1 MKKLAIAALLLIVAC
16 KSQKPLTETVT
27 TETLPE
33 VIVEAP
39 SINDYRASVTKSF
52 DLIHT
57 KLDVS
62 FDWEK
67 HYLLGEATITMKPHF
82 YPSATIYLDA
92 RGMEIKRVAT
102 INNKDTL
109 NLNYS
114 YSNDTITIKL
124 SKSLTRDEK
133 ITVYVNYI
141 SKPDELS
148 KVGGSDAISSDKG
161 LYFINADGKDK
172 DKPRQIWTQGETQ
185 SNSVWFPTIDV
196 PNQKTTQELN
206 ITVANNF
213 KTLSNGLLVKSISN
227 ANNTRTDCWKMDL
240 PHAPYLFMMA
250 IGEFAIVKDKW
261 RDREVSYYVEPK
273 YEVDAR
279 AIFGNTPEMLEF
291 FSKSMGVDYAWPKY
305 SQVVV
310 RDYVSGAMENTSA
323 TIHGEFV
330 QQTKREMI
338 DRNNEDIVSHEL
350 FHHWFGDLATCESW
364 SNLPLNESFA
374 TYGEY
379 LWNEYKYGRD
389 IADIGLESDLKSY
402 LDESKMK
409 QEHLIRF
416 YYENREDMF
425 DRHSYAKGGT
435 ILHMLRK
442 YMGDDAFFAGLK
454 LYLKNNSFKSAEVHD
469 LRLAFEEVTGE
480 DLNWFF
486 NQWFLN
492 QGHPTLSI
500 NYNWDAATMTQQI
513 TVEQLQDLTTTPL
526 YKLPVDVDFYFAGA
540 KNSER
545 IIITDKKQTFSFR
558 FPSKPLVVN
567 FDAEKMLTCSKTDE
581 HSEEEWITL
590 YNNSTRYLD
599 KKEALDHLNK
609 LTWNNNIATVFRKA
623 INDNNR
629 KIQLFAITNIDSLLI
644 SSDSSN
650 VGEELLNIAYDT
662 KVNSAVRVKAI
673 SKISV
678 LSLKGKVS
686 TLLNTLCNDSSYNVI
701 AACIEGI
708 AVNDL
713 KEALKKVKPF
723 ENSTDDNL
731 IDIAAE
737 FYAKYGDASAA
748 EFMLNSIS
756 KNVDYGTLNTVN
768 TYLKN
773 QEDFS
778 TVKLFTKRFAEI
790 GNETSDKYIRMF
802 CIQGL
807 FAAKNKLDA
816 LIDNSSITI
825 EKERY
830 TREVEFVNQ
839 SGNQL
844 IEKETNDDL
853 KFYYKTYFKF
863 SK

>member
-1 MKKLAIAALLLIVAC
+1 MKKLAIISLLFIIAC
-16 KSQKPLTETVT
+16 KSQKQAAETIITNELDEVTVT
-27 TETLPE
+27 VP
-33 VIVEAP
+33 A
-39 SINDYRASVTKSF
+39 SDYRASVTKSF

-57 KLDVS
+57 KLDIS
-62 FDWEK
+62 FDWDK
-67 HYLLGEATITMKPHF
+67 HYLMGEATITMKPHF
-82 YPSATIYLDA
+82 YPATTIYLDA
-92 RGMEIKRVAT
+92 RGMEIKRVAS

-114 YSNDTITIKL
+114 YGNDTITINLGKE
-124 SKSLTRDEK
+124 LTREEK
-133 ITVYVNYI
+133 ITVYINYI
-141 SKPDELS
+141 AKPDELS

-161 LYFINADGKDK
+161 LYFINADGKEK
-172 DKPRQIWTQGETQ
+172 DKPKQIWTQGETQ

-213 KTLSNGLLVKSISN
+213 KTLSNGLLVKSIPL
-227 ANNTRTDCWKMDL
+227 ANNMRTDCWKMDL

-261 RDREVSYYVEPK
+261 RDREVNYYVEPK
-273 YEVDAR
+273 YEIDAR
-279 AIFGNTPEMLEF
+279 AIFGNTPEMMEF
-291 FSKSMGVDYAWPKY
+291 FSKKMGVDYAWPKY

-330 QQTKREMI
+330 QQTAREMI

-442 YMGDDAFFAGLK
+442 HLGDDAFFAGLQ

-500 NYNWDAATMTQQI
+500 KYNWDAATMTQQI
-513 TVEQLQDLTTTPL
+513 TVEQLQDLNTTPL
-526 YKLPVDVDFYFAGA
+526 YKLPVNVDFYFAGT
-540 KNSER
+540 KNTER
-545 IIITDKKQTFSFR
+545 IVITEKTQTFSFR

-567 FDAEKMLTCSKTDE
+567 FDSEKMLTCSKTDE
-581 HSEEEWITL
+581 HSEEEWIAL
-590 YNNSTRYLD
+590 FNNAPLYLD
-599 KKEALDHLNK
+599 KKEALEHLNT
-609 LTWNNNIATVFRKA
+609 LTWNENIATVFTKA
-623 INDNNR
+623 INDKNK
-629 KIQLFAITNIDSLLI
+629 KIRSFALSNIDPLLATA
-644 SSDSSN
+644 DSSSI
-650 VGEELLNIAYDT
+650 GEELIKIANDT
-662 KVNSAVRVKAI
+662 KINSAVRVNAI
-673 SKISV
+673 SKLSA
-678 LSLKGKVS
+678 LSLNGKVYA
-686 TLLNTLCNDSSYNVI
+686 TLNALCNDSSYNVI
-701 AACIEGI
+701 AASIEGI
-708 AVNDL
+708 SSNDM

-723 ENSTDDNL
+723 ENSTDEN
-731 IDIAAE
+731 IVKIAAN
-737 FYAKYGDASAA
+737 FYSKHGDARAA
-748 EFMLNSIS
+748 EFMLKSIS
-756 KNVDYGTLNTVN
+756 GDVSYGSLNTVN

-778 TVKLFTKRFAEI
+778 TIKLFTKRFIEI
-790 GNETSDKYIRMF
+790 GNGTKDKYIRMF

-807 FAAKNKLDA
+807 YSAKSKLDG
-816 LIDNSSITI
+816 LFDNSTV
-825 EKERY
+825 EKERIS
-830 TREVEFVNQ
+830 RELESINQ
-839 SGNQL
+839 AGNQL
-844 IEKETNDDL
+844 IENETNEDL

>member
-1 MKKLAIAALLLIVAC
+1 MKKLAIASILFLFAC
-16 KSQKPLTETVT
+16 KSQKPVTETVLS
-27 TETLPE
+27 EQLPE
-33 VIVEAP
+33 ITVEAP
-39 SINDYRASVTKSF
+39 TLNDYRATVTKTF

-62 FDWEK
+62 FDWDK
-67 HYLLGEATITMKPHF
+67 RYLMGEATISMKPHF
-82 YPSATIYLDA
+82 YPAATIYLDA
-92 RGMEIKRVAT
+92 RGMEIKRVAS

-114 YSNDTITIKL
+114 YGNDTITIKL
-124 SKSLTRDEK
+124 GKELTRDEK

-141 SKPDELS
+141 AKPDELS

-161 LYFINADGKDK
+161 LYFINADGKEK
-172 DKPRQIWTQGETQ
+172 DKPKQIWTQGETQ

-213 KTLSNGLLVKSISN
+213 KTLSNGLLVKSITN

-250 IGEFAIVKDKW
+250 IGEFAVVKDKW
-261 RDREVSYYVEPK
+261 RDREVNYYVEPK
-273 YEVDAR
+273 YEVDAK
-279 AIFGNTPEMLEF
+279 AIFGNTPEMMEF
-291 FSKSMGVDYAWPKY
+291 FSKKMGVDYAWPKY

-442 YMGDDAFFAGLK
+442 YLGDDAFFAGLK

-492 QGHPTLSI
+492 QGHPKLAI
-500 NYNWDAATMTQQI
+500 NYNWNAATMTQQI

-526 YKLPVDVDFYFAGA
+526 YKLPVNVMQ
-540 KNSER
+540 
-545 IIITDKKQTFSFR
+545 KK
-558 FPSKPLVVN
+558 
-567 FDAEKMLTCSKTDE
+567 C
-581 HSEEEWITL
+581 
-590 YNNSTRYLD
+590 
-599 KKEALDHLNK
+599 
-609 LTWNNNIATVFRKA
+609 
-623 INDNNR
+623 
-629 KIQLFAITNIDSLLI
+629 
-644 SSDSSN
+644 
-650 VGEELLNIAYDT
+650 
-662 KVNSAVRVKAI
+662 
-673 SKISV
+673 
-678 LSLKGKVS
+678 
-686 TLLNTLCNDSSYNVI
+686 
-701 AACIEGI
+701 
-708 AVNDL
+708 
-713 KEALKKVKPF
+713 
-723 ENSTDDNL
+723 
-731 IDIAAE
+731 
-737 FYAKYGDASAA
+737 
-748 EFMLNSIS
+748 
-756 KNVDYGTLNTVN
+756 
-768 TYLKN
+768 
-773 QEDFS
+773 
-778 TVKLFTKRFAEI
+778 
-790 GNETSDKYIRMF
+790 
-802 CIQGL
+802 
-807 FAAKNKLDA
+807 
-816 LIDNSSITI
+816 
-825 EKERY
+825 
-830 TREVEFVNQ
+830 
-839 SGNQL
+839 
-844 IEKETNDDL
+844 
-853 KFYYKTYFKF
+853 
-863 SK
+863 

>member
-1 MKKLAIAALLLIVAC
+1 MKKLAIISLLFIIAC
-16 KSQKPLTETVT
+16 KSQKQAAETIITNELDEVTVT
-27 TETLPE
+27 VP
-33 VIVEAP
+33 A
-39 SINDYRASVTKSF
+39 SDYRASVTKSF

-62 FDWEK
+62 FDWDK
-67 HYLLGEATITMKPHF
+67 HYLMGEATITMKPHF
-82 YPSATIYLDA
+82 YPAAKIYLDA
-92 RGMEIKRVAT
+92 RGMEIKRVAS

-114 YSNDTITIKL
+114 YGNDTITINLGKE
-124 SKSLTRDEK
+124 LTREEK
-133 ITVYVNYI
+133 ITVYINYI
-141 SKPDELS
+141 AKPDELS

-161 LYFINADGKDK
+161 LYFINADGKEK
-172 DKPRQIWTQGETQ
+172 DKPKQIWTQGETQ
-185 SNSVWFPTIDV
+185 SNSVWFPTFDV

-213 KTLSNGLLVKSISN
+213 KTLSNGLLVKSIPL
-227 ANNTRTDCWKMDL
+227 ANNMRTDCWKMDL

-261 RDREVSYYVEPK
+261 RDREVNYYVEPK
-273 YEVDAR
+273 YEIDAR
-279 AIFGNTPEMLEF
+279 AIFGNTPEMMEF
-291 FSKSMGVDYAWPKY
+291 FSKKMGVDYAWPKY

-330 QQTKREMI
+330 QQTAREMI

-442 YMGDDAFFAGLK
+442 YLGDDAFFAGLK

-500 NYNWDAATMTQQI
+500 KYNWDAATMTQQI
-513 TVEQLQDLTTTPL
+513 TVEQLQDLNTTPL
-526 YKLPVDVDFYFAGA
+526 YKLPVNVDFYFAGT
-540 KNSER
+540 KNTER
-545 IIITDKKQTFSFR
+545 IVITEKTQTFSFR

-567 FDAEKMLTCSKTDE
+567 FDSEKMLTCSKTDE
-581 HSEEEWITL
+581 HSEEEWIAL
-590 YNNSTRYLD
+590 FNNAPLYLD
-599 KKEALDHLNK
+599 KKEALEHLNT
-609 LTWNNNIATVFRKA
+609 LTWNENIATVFTKA
-623 INDNNR
+623 INDKNK
-629 KIQLFAITNIDSLLI
+629 KIRSFALSNIDPLLATA
-644 SSDSSN
+644 DSSSI
-650 VGEELLNIAYDT
+650 GEELIKIANDT
-662 KVNSAVRVKAI
+662 KINSAVRVNAI
-673 SKISV
+673 SKLSA
-678 LSLKGKVS
+678 LSLNGKVYA
-686 TLLNTLCNDSSYNVI
+686 TLNALCNDSSYNVI
-701 AACIEGI
+701 AASIEGI
-708 AVNDL
+708 SSNDM

-723 ENSTDDNL
+723 ENSTDEN
-731 IDIAAE
+731 IVKIAAN
-737 FYAKYGDASAA
+737 FYSKHGDASAA
-748 EFMLNSIS
+748 EFMLKSIS
-756 KNVDYGTLNTVN
+756 GDVNYGSLNIVN

-778 TVKLFTKRFAEI
+778 TIKLFTKRFIEI
-790 GNETSDKYIRMF
+790 GNETNDKYIRMF

-807 FAAKNKLDA
+807 YLAKSKLDG
-816 LIDNSSITI
+816 LFDNSTV
-825 EKERY
+825 EKERIS
-830 TREVEFVNQ
+830 RELESINQ
-839 SGNQL
+839 AGTQL
-844 IEKETNDDL
+844 IENETNEDL

>member
-1 MKKLAIAALLLIVAC
+1 MKKLAIISLLFIIAC
-16 KSQKPLTETVT
+16 KSQKQAAETIITNELDEVTVT
-27 TETLPE
+27 VP
-33 VIVEAP
+33 A
-39 SINDYRASVTKSF
+39 SDYRASVTKSF

-62 FDWEK
+62 FDWDK
-67 HYLLGEATITMKPHF
+67 HYLMGEATITMKPHF
-82 YPSATIYLDA
+82 YPAAKIYLDA
-92 RGMEIKRVAT
+92 RGMEIKRVAS

-114 YSNDTITIKL
+114 YGNDTITINLGKE
-124 SKSLTRDEK
+124 LTREEK
-133 ITVYVNYI
+133 ITVYINYI
-141 SKPDELS
+141 AKPDELS

-161 LYFINADGKDK
+161 LYFINADGKEK
-172 DKPRQIWTQGETQ
+172 DKPKQIWTQGETQ
-185 SNSVWFPTIDV
+185 SNSVWFPTFDV

-213 KTLSNGLLVKSISN
+213 KTLSNGLLVKSIPL
-227 ANNTRTDCWKMDL
+227 ANNMRTDCWKMDL

-261 RDREVSYYVEPK
+261 RDREVNYYVEPK
-273 YEVDAR
+273 YEIDAR
-279 AIFGNTPEMLEF
+279 AIFGNTPEMMEF
-291 FSKSMGVDYAWPKY
+291 FSKKMGVDYAWPKY

-330 QQTKREMI
+330 QQTAREMI

-442 YMGDDAFFAGLK
+442 YLGDDAFFAGLK

-500 NYNWDAATMTQQI
+500 KYNWDAATMTQQI
-513 TVEQLQDLTTTPL
+513 TVEQLQDLNTTPL
-526 YKLPVDVDFYFAGA
+526 YKLPMNVDFYFAGT
-540 KNSER
+540 KNTER
-545 IIITDKKQTFSFR
+545 IVITEKTQTFSFR

-567 FDAEKMLTCSKTDE
+567 FDSEKMLTCSKTDE

-590 YNNSTRYLD
+590 FDNAPLYLD
-599 KKEALDHLNK
+599 KKEALEHLK
-609 LTWNNNIATVFRKA
+609 TLTWNENIATIFRKA
-623 INDNNR
+623 INDKNK
-629 KIQLFAITNIDSLLI
+629 KIRSYALLNIDPLLVTA
-644 SSDSSN
+644 DSSAI
-650 VGEELLNIAYDT
+650 GEELIKIANDT
-662 KVNSAVRVKAI
+662 KINSAVRVNAI
-673 SKISV
+673 SKLSA
-678 LSLKGKVS
+678 LSLNGKVYA
-686 TLLNTLCNDSSYNVI
+686 TLNALCNDSSYNVI

-708 AVNDL
+708 SSNDM

-723 ENSTDDNL
+723 ENSTDEN
-731 IDIAAE
+731 IVQVAAN
-737 FYAKYGDASAA
+737 FYSKYGDASAA
-748 EFMLNSIS
+748 EFMLKSIS
-756 KNVDYGTLNTVN
+756 NDVDYGSLNTVN

-773 QEDFS
+773 QVDFS
-778 TVKLFTKRFAEI
+778 TIRLFTKRLVEI

-807 FAAKNKLDA
+807 YLAKSKLDG
-816 LIDNSSITI
+816 LFDNSTV
-825 EKERY
+825 EKERIS
-830 TREVEFVNQ
+830 RELESINQ
-839 SGNQL
+839 AGTQL
-844 IEKETNDDL
+844 IENETNEDL

>member
-1 MKKLAIAALLLIVAC
+1 MKKLAIISLLFIIAC
-16 KSQKPLTETVT
+16 KSQKQAAETIITNELDEVTVT
-27 TETLPE
+27 VP
-33 VIVEAP
+33 A
-39 SINDYRASVTKSF
+39 SDYRASVTKSF

-62 FDWEK
+62 FDWDK
-67 HYLLGEATITMKPHF
+67 HYLMGEATITMKPHF
-82 YPSATIYLDA
+82 YPATTIYLDA
-92 RGMEIKRVAT
+92 RGMEIKRVAS

-114 YSNDTITIKL
+114 YGNDTITINLGKE
-124 SKSLTRDEK
+124 LTREEK
-133 ITVYVNYI
+133 ITVYINYI
-141 SKPDELS
+141 AKPDELS

-161 LYFINADGKDK
+161 LYFINADGKEK
-172 DKPRQIWTQGETQ
+172 DKPKQIWTQGETQ

-213 KTLSNGLLVKSISN
+213 KTLSNGLLVKSIPL
-227 ANNTRTDCWKMDL
+227 ANNMRTDCWKMDL

-261 RDREVSYYVEPK
+261 RDREVNYYVEPK
-273 YEVDAR
+273 YEIDAR
-279 AIFGNTPEMLEF
+279 AIFGNTPEMMEF
-291 FSKSMGVDYAWPKY
+291 FSKKMGVDYAWPKY

-330 QQTKREMI
+330 QQTAREMI

-442 YMGDDAFFAGLK
+442 HLGDDAFFAGLQ

-500 NYNWDAATMTQQI
+500 KYNWDAATMTQQI
-513 TVEQLQDLTTTPL
+513 TVEQLQDLNTTPL
-526 YKLPVDVDFYFAGA
+526 YKLPVNVDFYFAGT
-540 KNSER
+540 KNTER
-545 IIITDKKQTFSFR
+545 IVITEKTQTFSFR

-567 FDAEKMLTCSKTDE
+567 FDSEKMLTCSKTDE
-581 HSEEEWITL
+581 HSEEEWIAL
-590 YNNSTRYLD
+590 FNNAPLYLD
-599 KKEALDHLNK
+599 KKEALEHLNT
-609 LTWNNNIATVFRKA
+609 LTWNENIATVFTKA
-623 INDNNR
+623 INDKNK
-629 KIQLFAITNIDSLLI
+629 KIRSFALSNIDPLLATA
-644 SSDSSN
+644 DSSSI
-650 VGEELLNIAYDT
+650 GEELIKIANDT
-662 KVNSAVRVKAI
+662 KINSAVRVNAI
-673 SKISV
+673 SKLSA
-678 LSLKGKVS
+678 LSLNGKVYA
-686 TLLNTLCNDSSYNVI
+686 TLNALCNDSSYNVI
-701 AACIEGI
+701 AASIEGI
-708 AVNDL
+708 SSNDM

-723 ENSTDDNL
+723 ENSTDEN
-731 IDIAAE
+731 IVKIAAN
-737 FYAKYGDASAA
+737 FYSKHGDARAA
-748 EFMLNSIS
+748 EFMLKSIS
-756 KNVDYGTLNTVN
+756 GDVSYGSLNTVN

-778 TVKLFTKRFAEI
+778 TIKLFTKRFIEI
-790 GNETSDKYIRMF
+790 GNGTKDKYIRMF

-807 FAAKNKLDA
+807 YSAKSKLDG
-816 LIDNSSITI
+816 LFDNSTV
-825 EKERY
+825 EKERIS
-830 TREVEFVNQ
+830 RELESINQ
-839 SGNQL
+839 AGNQL
-844 IEKETNDDL
+844 IENETNEDL

>member
-1 MKKLAIAALLLIVAC
+1 MKKLAIASLLFLFAC
-16 KSQKPLTETVT
+16 KSQKPVAETMIS
-27 TETLPE
+27 EQLPE
-33 VIVEAP
+33 VTVEAP
-39 SINDYRASVTKSF
+39 TINDYHASVTKSF

-62 FDWEK
+62 FDWDK
-67 HYLLGEATITMKPHF
+67 RYLMGEATISMKPHF
-82 YPSATIYLDA
+82 YPAATIYLDA
-92 RGMEIKRVAT
+92 RGMEINRVAS

-114 YSNDTITIKL
+114 YGNDTITIKL
-124 SKSLTRDEK
+124 GKELTRDEK
-133 ITVYVNYI
+133 ITVYINYI
-141 SKPDELS
+141 AKPDELS

-161 LYFINADGKDK
+161 LYFINADGKEK
-172 DKPRQIWTQGETQ
+172 DKPKQIWTQGETQ
-185 SNSVWFPTIDV
+185 SNSVWFPTFDV

-261 RDREVSYYVEPK
+261 RDREVNYYVEPK

-279 AIFGNTPEMLEF
+279 AIFGNTPEMMEF
-291 FSKSMGVDYAWPKY
+291 FSKKMGVDYAWPKY

-330 QQTKREMI
+330 QQTAREMI

-389 IADIGLESDLKSY
+389 VADIGLESDLKSY

-442 YMGDDAFFAGLK
+442 YLGDDAFFAGLK
-454 LYLKNNSFKSAEVHD
+454 LYLTNNSFKSAEVHD

-492 QGHPTLSI
+492 QGHPKLSI
-500 NYNWDAATMTQQI
+500 NYNWDAATMSQQI

-526 YKLPVDVDFYFAGA
+526 YKLPVNVDFYFAGT
-540 KNSER
+540 KNTEQ
-545 IIITDKKQTFSFR
+545 IIITEKKQTFSFR

-567 FDAEKMLTCSKTDE
+567 FDSEKMLTCSKTDE
-581 HSEEEWITL
+581 HTEEEWIAL
-590 YNNSTRYLD
+590 FNNAPLYLD
-599 KKEALDHLNK
+599 KKESLEHLNT
-609 LTWNNNIATVFRKA
+609 LTYNENIATVFRKA
-623 INDNNR
+623 INDKNR
-629 KIQLFAITNIDSLLI
+629 KIRAFAL
-644 SSDSSN
+644 SN
-650 VGEELLNIAYDT
+650 VNPLLASADSISVGEDLLKIANDT
-662 KVNSAVRVKAI
+662 KINSAVRVIAI
-673 SKISV
+673 SKLST
-678 LSLKGKVS
+678 LSLNGKV
-686 TLLNTLCNDSSYNVI
+686 NTMLKELCNDSSYKVI
-701 AACIEGI
+701 SACIEGI
-708 AVNDL
+708 AKNDM

-723 ENSTDDNL
+723 ENSSDKNIVEVATDFYSKFGDAT
-731 IDIAAE
+731 AAE
-737 FYAKYGDASAA
+737 FILKT
-748 EFMLNSIS
+748 IS
-756 KNVDYGTLNTVN
+756 SDVDYGSLNKVN

-778 TVKLFTKRFAEI
+778 TIKLFTKRLAEI

-807 FAAKNKLDA
+807 FAAKNKLEA
-816 LIDNSSITI
+816 STETSTV
-825 EKERY
+825 EKERN
-830 TREVEFVNQ
+830 TRELEVITQ
-839 SGNQL
+839 LGNQL
-844 IEKETNDDL
+844 IDKETNEEL

>member
-1 MKKLAIAALLLIVAC
+1 MKKLAIISLLFIIAC
-16 KSQKPLTETVT
+16 KSQKQAAETIITNELDEVTVT
-27 TETLPE
+27 VP
-33 VIVEAP
+33 A
-39 SINDYRASVTKSF
+39 SDYRASVTKSF

-57 KLDVS
+57 KLDIS
-62 FDWEK
+62 FDWDK
-67 HYLLGEATITMKPHF
+67 HYLMGEATITMKPHF
-82 YPSATIYLDA
+82 YPATTIYLDA
-92 RGMEIKRVAT
+92 RGMEIKRVAS

-114 YSNDTITIKL
+114 YGNDTITINLGKE
-124 SKSLTRDEK
+124 LTREEK
-133 ITVYVNYI
+133 ITVYINYI
-141 SKPDELS
+141 AKPDELS

-161 LYFINADGKDK
+161 LYFINADGKEK
-172 DKPRQIWTQGETQ
+172 DKPKQIWTQGETQ

-213 KTLSNGLLVKSISN
+213 KTLSNGLLVKSIPL
-227 ANNTRTDCWKMDL
+227 ANNMRTDCWKMDL

-261 RDREVSYYVEPK
+261 RDREVNYYVEPK
-273 YEVDAR
+273 YEIDAR
-279 AIFGNTPEMLEF
+279 AIFGNTPEMMEF
-291 FSKSMGVDYAWPKY
+291 FSKKMGVDYAWPKY

-330 QQTKREMI
+330 QQTAREMI

-442 YMGDDAFFAGLK
+442 HLGDDAFFAGLQ

-500 NYNWDAATMTQQI
+500 KYNWDAATMTQQI
-513 TVEQLQDLTTTPL
+513 TVEQLQDLNTTPL
-526 YKLPVDVDFYFAGA
+526 YKLPVNVDFYFAGT
-540 KNSER
+540 KNTER
-545 IIITDKKQTFSFR
+545 IVITEKTQTFSFR

-567 FDAEKMLTCSKTDE
+567 FDSEKMLTCSKTDE
-581 HSEEEWITL
+581 HSEEEWIAL
-590 YNNSTRYLD
+590 FNNAPLYLD
-599 KKEALDHLNK
+599 KKEALEHLNT
-609 LTWNNNIATVFRKA
+609 LTWNENIATVFTKA
-623 INDNNR
+623 INDKNK
-629 KIQLFAITNIDSLLI
+629 KIRSFALSNIDPLLATA
-644 SSDSSN
+644 DSSSI
-650 VGEELLNIAYDT
+650 GEELIKIANDT
-662 KVNSAVRVKAI
+662 KINSAVRVNAI
-673 SKISV
+673 SKLSA
-678 LSLKGKVS
+678 LSLNGKVYA
-686 TLLNTLCNDSSYNVI
+686 TLNALCNDSSYNVI
-701 AACIEGI
+701 AASIEGI
-708 AVNDL
+708 SSNDM

-723 ENSTDDNL
+723 ENSTDEN
-731 IDIAAE
+731 IVKIAAN
-737 FYAKYGDASAA
+737 FYSKHGDARAA
-748 EFMLNSIS
+748 EFMLKSIS
-756 KNVDYGTLNTVN
+756 GDVSYGSLNTVN

-778 TVKLFTKRFAEI
+778 TIKLFTKRFIEI
-790 GNETSDKYIRMF
+790 GNGTKDKYIRMF

-807 FAAKNKLDA
+807 YSAKSKLDG
-816 LIDNSSITI
+816 LFDNSTV
-825 EKERY
+825 EKERIS
-830 TREVEFVNQ
+830 RELESINQ
-839 SGNQL
+839 A
-844 IEKETNDDL
+844 
-853 KFYYKTYFKF
+853 
-863 SK
+863 

>member
-1 MKKLAIAALLLIVAC
+1 MKKLAIISLLFIIAC
-16 KSQKPLTETVT
+16 KSQKEVAETIITNELDEVTVT
-27 TETLPE
+27 VP
-33 VIVEAP
+33 A
-39 SINDYRASVTKSF
+39 SDYRASVTKSF

-67 HYLLGEATITMKPHF
+67 HYLMGEATITMKPHF
-82 YPSATIYLDA
+82 YPAATILLDA
-92 RGMEIKRVAT
+92 RGMEIKRVAS

-114 YSNDTITIKL
+114 YGNDTITIKL
-124 SKSLTRDEK
+124 GKELTREEK

-141 SKPDELS
+141 AKPDELS

-161 LYFINADGKDK
+161 LYFINADGKEK
-172 DKPRQIWTQGETQ
+172 DKPKQIWTQGETQ

-196 PNQKTTQELN
+196 PNQKSTQELN

-213 KTLSNGLLVKSISN
+213 KTLSNGLLVKSIPL
-227 ANNTRTDCWKMDL
+227 ANNMRTDCWKMDL

-250 IGEFAIVKDKW
+250 IGEFAVVKDKW

-279 AIFGNTPEMLEF
+279 AIFGNTPEMIEF
-291 FSKSMGVDYAWPKY
+291 FSKKMGVDYAWPKY

-330 QQTKREMI
+330 QQTAREMI

-442 YMGDDAFFAGLK
+442 YLGDDAFFAGLK

-500 NYNWDAATMTQQI
+500 KYNWDAATMTQQI
-513 TVEQLQDLTTTPL
+513 TVEQLQDLNTTPL
-526 YKLPVDVDFYFAGA
+526 YKLPVNVDFYFAGT
-540 KNSER
+540 KNTER
-545 IIITDKKQTFSFR
+545 IVITEKTQTFSFR

-567 FDAEKMLTCSKTDE
+567 FDSEKMLTCSKTDE
-581 HSEEEWITL
+581 HSEEEWIAL
-590 YNNSTRYLD
+590 FNNAPLYLD
-599 KKEALDHLNK
+599 KKEALEHLNA
-609 LTWNNNIATVFRKA
+609 LTWNENIAAVFTKA
-623 INDNNR
+623 INDKNK
-629 KIQLFAITNIDSLLI
+629 KIRSFALSNIDPLLA
-644 SSDSSN
+644 SADSSGI
-650 VGEELLNIAYDT
+650 GEELIKIANDT
-662 KVNSAVRVKAI
+662 KINSAVRVTAI
-673 SKISV
+673 SKLSR
-678 LSLKGKVS
+678 LSLNGKVYA
-686 TLLNTLCNDSSYNVI
+686 TLNALCNDNSYNVI
-701 AACIEGI
+701 AASIEGI
-708 AVNDL
+708 SSNDM

-723 ENSTDDNL
+723 ENSTDENTVK
-731 IDIAAE
+731 IAAN
-737 FYAKYGDASAA
+737 FYSKYGDASAA
-748 EFMLNSIS
+748 EFMLKSIS
-756 KNVDYGTLNTVN
+756 GDVNYSSLNTVN

-778 TVKLFTKRFAEI
+778 TIKLFTKRFIEI
-790 GNETSDKYIRMF
+790 GNETNDKYIRMF

-807 FAAKNKLDA
+807 YLAKSKLDG
-816 LIDNSSITI
+816 LFDNSTV
-825 EKERY
+825 EKERIS
-830 TREVEFVNQ
+830 RELESINQ
-839 SGNQL
+839 AGTQL
-844 IEKETNDDL
+844 IENETNEDL

>member
-1 MKKLAIAALLLIVAC
+1 MKKLAIISLLFIIAC
-16 KSQKPLTETVT
+16 KSQKPAAETIITNELDEVTVT
-27 TETLPE
+27 VP
-33 VIVEAP
+33 P
-39 SINDYRASVTKSF
+39 SDYRASVTKSF

-62 FDWEK
+62 FDWDK
-67 HYLLGEATITMKPHF
+67 HYLMGEATITMKPHF
-82 YPSATIYLDA
+82 YPAAKIYLDA
-92 RGMEIKRVAT
+92 RGMEIKRVAS

-114 YSNDTITIKL
+114 YGNDTITINLGKE
-124 SKSLTRDEK
+124 LTREEK
-133 ITVYVNYI
+133 ITVYINYI
-141 SKPDELS
+141 AKPDELS

-161 LYFINADGKDK
+161 LYFINADGKEK
-172 DKPRQIWTQGETQ
+172 DKPKQIWTQGETQ
-185 SNSVWFPTIDV
+185 SNSVWFPTFDV

-213 KTLSNGLLVKSISN
+213 KTLSNGLLVKSIPL
-227 ANNTRTDCWKMDL
+227 ANNMRTDCWKMDL

-261 RDREVSYYVEPK
+261 RDREVNYYVEPK
-273 YEVDAR
+273 YEIDAR
-279 AIFGNTPEMLEF
+279 AIFGNTPEMMEF
-291 FSKSMGVDYAWPKY
+291 FSKKMGVDYAWPKY

-330 QQTKREMI
+330 QQTAREMI

-442 YMGDDAFFAGLK
+442 YLGDDAFFAGLK

-500 NYNWDAATMTQQI
+500 KYNWDAATMTQQI
-513 TVEQLQDLTTTPL
+513 TVEQLQDLNTTPL
-526 YKLPVDVDFYFAGA
+526 YKLPVNVDFYFAGT
-540 KNSER
+540 KNTER
-545 IIITDKKQTFSFR
+545 IVITEKTQTFSFR

-567 FDAEKMLTCSKTDE
+567 FDSEKMLTCSKTDE
-581 HSEEEWITL
+581 HSEEEWIAL
-590 YNNSTRYLD
+590 FNNAPLYLD
-599 KKEALDHLNK
+599 KKEALEHLNT
-609 LTWNNNIATVFRKA
+609 LTWNENIATVFTKA
-623 INDNNR
+623 INDKNK
-629 KIQLFAITNIDSLLI
+629 KIRSFALSNIDPLLATA
-644 SSDSSN
+644 DSSSI
-650 VGEELLNIAYDT
+650 GEELIKIANDT
-662 KVNSAVRVKAI
+662 KINSAVRVNAI
-673 SKISV
+673 SKLSA
-678 LSLKGKVS
+678 LSLNGKVYA
-686 TLLNTLCNDSSYNVI
+686 TLNALCNDSSYNVI
-701 AACIEGI
+701 AASIEGI
-708 AVNDL
+708 SSNDM

-723 ENSTDDNL
+723 ENSTDEN
-731 IDIAAE
+731 IVKIAAN
-737 FYAKYGDASAA
+737 FYSKHGDASAA
-748 EFMLNSIS
+748 EFMLKSIS
-756 KNVDYGTLNTVN
+756 GDVNYGSLNIVN

-778 TVKLFTKRFAEI
+778 TIKLFTKRFIEI
-790 GNETSDKYIRMF
+790 GNETNDKYIRMF

-807 FAAKNKLDA
+807 YLAKSKLDG
-816 LIDNSSITI
+816 LFDNSTV
-825 EKERY
+825 EKERIS
-830 TREVEFVNQ
+830 RELESINQ
-839 SGNQL
+839 AGTQL
-844 IEKETNDDL
+844 IENETNEDL

>member
-1 MKKLAIAALLLIVAC
+1 MKKLAIVSLLFIIAC
-16 KSQKPLTETVT
+16 KSQKPAAETTITNELDEVTVT
-27 TETLPE
+27 VP
-33 VIVEAP
+33 A
-39 SINDYRASVTKSF
+39 NDYRASVTKSF
-52 DLIHT
+52 DLINT

-67 HYLLGEATITMKPHF
+67 HYLMGEATITMKPHF
-82 YPSATIYLDA
+82 YPAAKIYLDA
-92 RGMEIKRVAT
+92 RGMEIKRVAS

-114 YSNDTITIKL
+114 YGNDTITINLGKE
-124 SKSLTRDEK
+124 LTREEK
-133 ITVYVNYI
+133 ITVYINYI
-141 SKPDELS
+141 AKPDELS

-161 LYFINADGKDK
+161 LYFINADGKEK
-172 DKPRQIWTQGETQ
+172 DKPKQIWTQGETQ
-185 SNSVWFPTIDV
+185 SNSVWFPTFDV

-213 KTLSNGLLVKSISN
+213 KTLSNGLLVKSIPL
-227 ANNTRTDCWKMDL
+227 ANNMRTDCWKMDL

-250 IGEFAIVKDKW
+250 IGDFAIVKDKW

-279 AIFGNTPEMLEF
+279 AIFGNTPEMMEF
-291 FSKSMGVDYAWPKY
+291 FSKKMGVDYAWPKY

-330 QQTKREMI
+330 QQTAREMI

-442 YMGDDAFFAGLK
+442 YLGDDAFFAGLK

-500 NYNWDAATMTQQI
+500 KYNWDAATMTQQI
-513 TVEQLQDLTTTPL
+513 TVEQLQDLNTTPL
-526 YKLPVDVDFYFAGA
+526 YKLPVNVDFYFAGT
-540 KNSER
+540 KNTER
-545 IIITDKKQTFSFR
+545 IVITEKTQTFSFR

-567 FDAEKMLTCSKTDE
+567 FDSEKMLTCSKTDE
-581 HSEEEWITL
+581 HSEEEWIAL
-590 YNNSTRYLD
+590 FNNAPLYLD
-599 KKEALDHLNK
+599 KKEALEHLNT
-609 LTWNNNIATVFRKA
+609 LTWNENIATVFRKA
-623 INDNNR
+623 INDKNK
-629 KIQLFAITNIDSLLI
+629 KIRSFALSNIDPLLATT
-644 SSDSSN
+644 DSSSI
-650 VGEELLNIAYDT
+650 GEELIKIANDT
-662 KVNSAVRVKAI
+662 KINSAVRVNAI
-673 SKISV
+673 SKLSA
-678 LSLKGKVS
+678 LSLNGKVYA
-686 TLLNTLCNDSSYNVI
+686 TLNALCNDSSYNVI
-701 AACIEGI
+701 AASIEGI
-708 AVNDL
+708 SSNDM

-723 ENSTDDNL
+723 ENSTDEN
-731 IDIAAE
+731 IVKIAAN
-737 FYAKYGDASAA
+737 FYSKHGDASAA
-748 EFMLNSIS
+748 EFMLKSIS
-756 KNVDYGTLNTVN
+756 GDVNYGSLNIVN

-778 TVKLFTKRFAEI
+778 TIKLFTKRFIEI
-790 GNETSDKYIRMF
+790 GNETNDKYIRMF

-807 FAAKNKLDA
+807 YLAKSKLDG
-816 LIDNSSITI
+816 LFDNSTV
-825 EKERY
+825 EKERIS
-830 TREVEFVNQ
+830 RELESINQ
-839 SGNQL
+839 AGTQL
-844 IEKETNDDL
+844 IENETNEDL

>member
-1 MKKLAIAALLLIVAC
+1 MKKLAIISLLFIIAC
-16 KSQKPLTETVT
+16 KSQKQAAETIITNELDEVTVT
-27 TETLPE
+27 VP
-33 VIVEAP
+33 A
-39 SINDYRASVTKSF
+39 SDYRASVTKSF

-62 FDWEK
+62 FDWDK
-67 HYLLGEATITMKPHF
+67 HYLMGEATITMKPHF
-82 YPSATIYLDA
+82 YPAAKIYLDA
-92 RGMEIKRVAT
+92 RGMEIKRVAS

-114 YSNDTITIKL
+114 YGNDTITINLGKE
-124 SKSLTRDEK
+124 LTREEK

-141 SKPDELS
+141 AKPDELS

-161 LYFINADGKDK
+161 LYFINADGKEK
-172 DKPRQIWTQGETQ
+172 DKPKQIWTQGETQ
-185 SNSVWFPTIDV
+185 SNSVWFPTFDV

-213 KTLSNGLLVKSISN
+213 KTLSNGLLVKSIPL
-227 ANNTRTDCWKMDL
+227 ANNMRTDCWKMDL

-261 RDREVSYYVEPK
+261 RDREVNYYVEPK
-273 YEVDAR
+273 YEIDAR
-279 AIFGNTPEMLEF
+279 AIFGNTPEMMEF
-291 FSKSMGVDYAWPKY
+291 FSKKMGVDYAWPKY

-330 QQTKREMI
+330 QQTAREMI

-442 YMGDDAFFAGLK
+442 YLGDDAFFAGLK

-500 NYNWDAATMTQQI
+500 KYNWDAATMTQQI
-513 TVEQLQDLTTTPL
+513 TVEQLQDLNTTPL
-526 YKLPVDVDFYFAGA
+526 YKLPVNVDFYFAGT
-540 KNSER
+540 KNTER
-545 IIITDKKQTFSFR
+545 IVITEKTQTFSFR

-567 FDAEKMLTCSKTDE
+567 FDSEKMLTCSKTDE
-581 HSEEEWITL
+581 HSEEEWIAL
-590 YNNSTRYLD
+590 FNNAPLYLD
-599 KKEALDHLNK
+599 KKEALEHLNT
-609 LTWNNNIATVFRKA
+609 LTWNENIATVFTKA
-623 INDNNR
+623 INDKNK
-629 KIQLFAITNIDSLLI
+629 KIRSFALSNIDPLLATA
-644 SSDSSN
+644 DSSSI
-650 VGEELLNIAYDT
+650 GEELIKIANDI
-662 KVNSAVRVKAI
+662 KINSAVRVNAI
-673 SKISV
+673 SKLSA
-678 LSLKGKVS
+678 LSLNGKVYA
-686 TLLNTLCNDSSYNVI
+686 TLNALCNDSSYNVI
-701 AACIEGI
+701 AASIEGI
-708 AVNDL
+708 SSNDM

-723 ENSTDDNL
+723 ENSTDEN
-731 IDIAAE
+731 IVKIAAN
-737 FYAKYGDASAA
+737 FYSKHGDASAA
-748 EFMLNSIS
+748 EFMLKSIS
-756 KNVDYGTLNTVN
+756 GDVNYGSLNIVN

-778 TVKLFTKRFAEI
+778 TIKLFTKRFIEI
-790 GNETSDKYIRMF
+790 GNETNDKYIRMF

-807 FAAKNKLDA
+807 YLAKSKLDR
-816 LIDNSSITI
+816 LFDNSTV
-825 EKERY
+825 EKERIS
-830 TREVEFVNQ
+830 RELESINQ
-839 SGNQL
+839 AGTQL
-844 IEKETNDDL
+844 IENETNEDL

>member
-1 MKKLAIAALLLIVAC
+1 MKKLAIISLLFIIAC
-16 KSQKPLTETVT
+16 KSQKQAAETIITNELDEVTVT
-27 TETLPE
+27 VP
-33 VIVEAP
+33 A
-39 SINDYRASVTKSF
+39 SDYRASVTKSF

-62 FDWEK
+62 FDWDK
-67 HYLLGEATITMKPHF
+67 HYLMGEATITMKPHF
-82 YPSATIYLDA
+82 YPATTIYLDA
-92 RGMEIKRVAT
+92 RGMEIKRVAS

-114 YSNDTITIKL
+114 YGNDTITINLGKE
-124 SKSLTRDEK
+124 LTREEK
-133 ITVYVNYI
+133 ITVYINYI
-141 SKPDELS
+141 AKPDELS

-161 LYFINADGKDK
+161 LYFINADGKEK
-172 DKPRQIWTQGETQ
+172 DKPKQIWTQGETQ

-213 KTLSNGLLVKSISN
+213 KTLSNGLLVKSIPL
-227 ANNTRTDCWKMDL
+227 ANNMRTDCWKMDL

-261 RDREVSYYVEPK
+261 RDREVNYYVEPK
-273 YEVDAR
+273 YEIDAR
-279 AIFGNTPEMLEF
+279 AIFGNTPEMMEF
-291 FSKSMGVDYAWPKY
+291 FSKKMGVDYAWPKY

-330 QQTKREMI
+330 QQTAREMI

-442 YMGDDAFFAGLK
+442 HLGDDAFFAGLQ

-500 NYNWDAATMTQQI
+500 KYNWDAATMTQQI
-513 TVEQLQDLTTTPL
+513 TVEQLQDLNTTPL
-526 YKLPVDVDFYFAGA
+526 YKLPVNVDFYFAGT
-540 KNSER
+540 KNTER
-545 IIITDKKQTFSFR
+545 IVITEKTQTFSFR

-567 FDAEKMLTCSKTDE
+567 FDSEKMLTCSKTDE
-581 HSEEEWITL
+581 HSEEEWIAL
-590 YNNSTRYLD
+590 FNNAPLYLD
-599 KKEALDHLNK
+599 KKEALEHLNT
-609 LTWNNNIATVFRKA
+609 LTWNENIATVFTKA
-623 INDNNR
+623 INDKNK
-629 KIQLFAITNIDSLLI
+629 KIRSFALSNIDPLLATA
-644 SSDSSN
+644 DSSSI
-650 VGEELLNIAYDT
+650 GEELIKIANDT
-662 KVNSAVRVKAI
+662 KINSAVRVNAI
-673 SKISV
+673 SKLSA
-678 LSLKGKVS
+678 LSLNGKVYA
-686 TLLNTLCNDSSYNVI
+686 TLNALCNDSSYNVI
-701 AACIEGI
+701 AASIEGI
-708 AVNDL
+708 SSNDM

-723 ENSTDDNL
+723 ENSTDEN
-731 IDIAAE
+731 IVKIAAN
-737 FYAKYGDASAA
+737 FYSKHGDASAA
-748 EFMLNSIS
+748 EFMLKSIS
-756 KNVDYGTLNTVN
+756 GDVSYGSLNTVN

-778 TVKLFTKRFAEI
+778 TIKLFTKRFIEI
-790 GNETSDKYIRMF
+790 GNGTKDKYIRMF

-807 FAAKNKLDA
+807 YSAKSKLDG
-816 LIDNSSITI
+816 LFDNSTV
-825 EKERY
+825 EKERIS
-830 TREVEFVNQ
+830 RELESINQ
-839 SGNQL
+839 AGNQL
-844 IEKETNDDL
+844 IENETNEDL

>member
-1 MKKLAIAALLLIVAC
+1 MKKLAIASLLFLFAC
-16 KSQKPLTETVT
+16 KSQKPVAETMIS
-27 TETLPE
+27 EQLPE
-33 VIVEAP
+33 VTVEAP
-39 SINDYRASVTKSF
+39 TINDYHASVTKSF

-62 FDWEK
+62 FDWDK
-67 HYLLGEATITMKPHF
+67 RYLMGEATISMKPHF
-82 YPSATIYLDA
+82 YPAATIYLDA
-92 RGMEIKRVAT
+92 RGMEINRVAS

-114 YSNDTITIKL
+114 YGNDTITIKL
-124 SKSLTRDEK
+124 GKELTRDEK
-133 ITVYVNYI
+133 ITVYINYI
-141 SKPDELS
+141 AKPDELS
-148 KVGGSDAISSDKG
+148 KLGGSDAISSDKG
-161 LYFINADGKDK
+161 LYFINADGKEK
-172 DKPRQIWTQGETQ
+172 DKPKQIWTQGETQ
-185 SNSVWFPTIDV
+185 SNSVWFPTFDV

-250 IGEFAIVKDKW
+250 IGEFSVVKDKW

-279 AIFGNTPEMLEF
+279 AIFGNTPEMMEF
-291 FSKSMGVDYAWPKY
+291 FSKTMGVDYAWPKY

-442 YMGDDAFFAGLK
+442 YLGDDAFFGGLK

-492 QGHPTLSI
+492 QGHPTLAI

-513 TVEQLQDLTTTPL
+513 TVEQLQDLATTPL
-526 YKLPVDVDFYFAGA
+526 YKLPVNIDFYFAGT

-545 IIITDKKQTFSFR
+545 IVITEKQQTFSFR
-558 FPSKPLVVN
+558 FPSKPLLVN
-567 FDAEKMLTCSKTDE
+567 FDSEKMLTCSKTDE
-581 HSEEEWITL
+581 HTEEEWITL
-590 YNNSTRYLD
+590 FNNSKLYLD
-599 KKEALDHLNK
+599 KKEALEHLNK
-609 LTWNNNIATVFRKA
+609 LTWNEKIATVFRKA
-623 INDNNR
+623 INDSNR
-629 KIQLFAITNIDSLLI
+629 KIRSYAISNIDPFL
-644 SSDSSN
+644 SSADST
-650 VGEELLNIAYDT
+650 VIGEELLNIANDT
-662 KVNSAVRVKAI
+662 KINSSVRVIAI
-673 SKISV
+673 SKVSK
-678 LSLKGKVS
+678 LSLNGRVS
-686 TLLNTLCNDSSYNVI
+686 TMQNALCNDSSYNVI

-708 AVNDL
+708 AKNDL
-713 KEALKKVKPF
+713 KDALKKVKPF
-723 ENSTDDNL
+723 ESSTDEN
-731 IDIAAE
+731 IVEVAAD
-737 FYAKYGDASAA
+737 FYSNYGDATAA
-748 EFMLNSIS
+748 EFMLKSINQ
-756 KNVDYGTLNTVN
+756 NVNYGTLNNVI

-773 QEDFS
+773 QEDLS
-778 TVKLFTKRFAEI
+778 TIKLFTKRFAEI

-807 FAAKNKLDA
+807 FAAKNKLET
-816 LIDNSSITI
+816 STETSTV
-825 EKERY
+825 EKERNA
-830 TREVEFVNQ
+830 RELEVITQ

-844 IEKETNDDL
+844 IEKETNEDL

>member
-1 MKKLAIAALLLIVAC
+1 
-16 KSQKPLTETVT
+16 
-27 TETLPE
+27 
-33 VIVEAP
+33 
-39 SINDYRASVTKSF
+39 
-52 DLIHT
+52 
-57 KLDVS
+57 
-62 FDWEK
+62 
-67 HYLLGEATITMKPHF
+67 
-82 YPSATIYLDA
+82 
-92 RGMEIKRVAT
+92 
-102 INNKDTL
+102 
-109 NLNYS
+109 
-114 YSNDTITIKL
+114 
-124 SKSLTRDEK
+124 
-133 ITVYVNYI
+133 
-141 SKPDELS
+141 
-148 KVGGSDAISSDKG
+148 
-161 LYFINADGKDK
+161 
-172 DKPRQIWTQGETQ
+172 
-185 SNSVWFPTIDV
+185 
-196 PNQKTTQELN
+196 
-206 ITVANNF
+206 
-213 KTLSNGLLVKSISN
+213 
-227 ANNTRTDCWKMDL
+227 MDL

-261 RDREVSYYVEPK
+261 RDREVNYYVEPK
-273 YEVDAR
+273 YEIDAR
-279 AIFGNTPEMLEF
+279 AIFGNTPEMMEF
-291 FSKSMGVDYAWPKY
+291 FSKKMGVDYAWPKY

-330 QQTKREMI
+330 QQTAREMI

-442 YMGDDAFFAGLK
+442 YLGDDAFFAGLK

-500 NYNWDAATMTQQI
+500 KYNWDAATMTQQI
-513 TVEQLQDLTTTPL
+513 TVEQLQDLNTTPL
-526 YKLPVDVDFYFAGA
+526 YKLPVNVDFYFAGT
-540 KNSER
+540 KNTER
-545 IIITDKKQTFSFR
+545 IVITEKTQTFSFR

-567 FDAEKMLTCSKTDE
+567 FDSEKMLTCSKTDE
-581 HSEEEWITL
+581 HSEEEWIAL
-590 YNNSTRYLD
+590 FNNAPLYLD
-599 KKEALDHLNK
+599 KKEALEHLNT
-609 LTWNNNIATVFRKA
+609 LTWNENIATVFTKA
-623 INDNNR
+623 INDKNK
-629 KIQLFAITNIDSLLI
+629 KIRSFALSNIDPLLATA
-644 SSDSSN
+644 DSSSI
-650 VGEELLNIAYDT
+650 GEELIKIANDT
-662 KVNSAVRVKAI
+662 KINSAVRVNAI
-673 SKISV
+673 SKLSA
-678 LSLKGKVS
+678 LSLNGKVYA
-686 TLLNTLCNDSSYNVI
+686 TLNALCNDSSYNVI
-701 AACIEGI
+701 AASIEGI
-708 AVNDL
+708 SSNDM

-723 ENSTDDNL
+723 ENSTDEN
-731 IDIAAE
+731 IVKTAAN
-737 FYAKYGDASAA
+737 FYSKHGDASAA
-748 EFMLNSIS
+748 EFMLKSIS
-756 KNVDYGTLNTVN
+756 GDVNYGSLNIVN

-778 TVKLFTKRFAEI
+778 TIKLFTKRFIEI
-790 GNETSDKYIRMF
+790 GNETNDKYIRMF

-807 FAAKNKLDA
+807 YLAKSKLDG
-816 LIDNSSITI
+816 LFDNSTV
-825 EKERY
+825 EKERIS
-830 TREVEFVNQ
+830 RELESINQ
-839 SGNQL
+839 AGTQL
-844 IEKETNDDL
+844 IENETNEDL

>member
-1 MKKLAIAALLLIVAC
+1 MKKLAIASLLFLFAC
-16 KSQKPLTETVT
+16 KSQKPVAETMIS
-27 TETLPE
+27 EQLPE
-33 VIVEAP
+33 VTVEAP
-39 SINDYRASVTKSF
+39 TINDYHASVTKSF

-62 FDWEK
+62 FDWDK
-67 HYLLGEATITMKPHF
+67 RYLLGEATISMKPHF
-82 YPSATIYLDA
+82 YPAATIYLDA
-92 RGMEIKRVAT
+92 RGMEINRVAS

-114 YSNDTITIKL
+114 YGNDTITIKL
-124 SKSLTRDEK
+124 GKELTRDEK
-133 ITVYVNYI
+133 ITVYINYI
-141 SKPDELS
+141 AKPDELS

-161 LYFINADGKDK
+161 LYFINADGKEK
-172 DKPRQIWTQGETQ
+172 DKPKQIWTQGETQ
-185 SNSVWFPTIDV
+185 SNSVWFPTFDV

-250 IGEFAIVKDKW
+250 IGEFSVVKDKW

-279 AIFGNTPEMLEF
+279 AIFGNTPEMMEF
-291 FSKSMGVDYAWPKY
+291 FSKTMGVDYAWPKY

-330 QQTKREMI
+330 QQTAREMI

-389 IADIGLESDLKSY
+389 VADIGLESDLKSY

-442 YMGDDAFFAGLK
+442 YLGDDAFFAGLK
-454 LYLKNNSFKSAEVHD
+454 LYLTNNSFKSSEVHD

-492 QGHPTLSI
+492 QGHPKLSI
-500 NYNWDAATMTQQI
+500 NYNWDAATMSQQI

-526 YKLPVDVDFYFAGA
+526 YKLPVNVDFYFAGT
-540 KNSER
+540 KNTEQ
-545 IIITDKKQTFSFR
+545 IIITEKKQTFSFR

-567 FDAEKMLTCSKTDE
+567 FDSEKMLTCSKTDE
-581 HSEEEWITL
+581 HSEEEWIAL
-590 YNNSTRYLD
+590 FNNAPLYLD
-599 KKEALDHLNK
+599 KKESLEHLNT
-609 LTWNNNIATVFRKA
+609 LTYNENIATVFRKA
-623 INDNNR
+623 INDKNR
-629 KIQLFAITNIDSLLI
+629 KIRAFAL
-644 SSDSSN
+644 SN
-650 VGEELLNIAYDT
+650 VNPLLASADSISVGEDLLKIANDT
-662 KVNSAVRVKAI
+662 KINSAVRVIAI
-673 SKISV
+673 SKLST
-678 LSLKGKVS
+678 LSLNGKVN
-686 TLLNTLCNDSSYNVI
+686 TMLNELYNDSSYNVI
-701 AACIEGI
+701 SACIEGI
-708 AVNDL
+708 AKNDM

-723 ENSTDDNL
+723 ENSTDKNIVEVATD
-731 IDIAAE
+731 
-737 FYAKYGDASAA
+737 FYSNYGDATAA
-748 EFMLNSIS
+748 EFMLKSIS
-756 KNVDYGTLNTVN
+756 SDVDYGSLNIVN

-778 TVKLFTKRFAEI
+778 TIKLFTKRLAEI

-807 FAAKNKLDA
+807 FAAKNKLEA
-816 LIDNSSITI
+816 STETSTV
-825 EKERY
+825 EKERNA
-830 TREVEFVNQ
+830 RELEAITQ

-844 IEKETNDDL
+844 IEKETNEDL

>member
-1 MKKLAIAALLLIVAC
+1 MKKLAIASLLFLFAC
-16 KSQKPLTETVT
+16 KSQKPIAETMIS
-27 TETLPE
+27 EQLPE
-33 VIVEAP
+33 VTVEAP
-39 SINDYRASVTKSF
+39 TINDYHASVTKSF

-62 FDWEK
+62 FDWDK
-67 HYLLGEATITMKPHF
+67 RYLMGEATISMKPHF

-92 RGMEIKRVAT
+92 RGMEINRVAS

-114 YSNDTITIKL
+114 YGNDTITIKL
-124 SKSLTRDEK
+124 GKKLTRDEK
-133 ITVYVNYI
+133 ITVYINYI
-141 SKPDELS
+141 AKPDELS

-161 LYFINADGKDK
+161 LYFINADGKVK
-172 DKPRQIWTQGETQ
+172 DKPKQIWTQGETQ
-185 SNSVWFPTIDV
+185 SNSVWFPTFDV

-261 RDREVSYYVEPK
+261 RDREVNYYVEPK
-273 YEVDAR
+273 YEVDAK
-279 AIFGNTPEMLEF
+279 AIFGNTPEMMEF
-291 FSKSMGVDYAWPKY
+291 FSKKMGVDYAWPKY

-330 QQTKREMI
+330 QQTAREMI

-389 IADIGLESDLKSY
+389 VADIGLESDLKSY

-442 YMGDDAFFAGLK
+442 YLGDDAFFAGLK
-454 LYLKNNSFKSAEVHD
+454 LYLTNNSFKSAEVHD

-492 QGHPTLSI
+492 QGHPKLSI
-500 NYNWDAATMTQQI
+500 NYNWDAATMSQQI

-526 YKLPVDVDFYFAGA
+526 YKLPVNVDFYFAGT
-540 KNSER
+540 KNTEQ
-545 IIITDKKQTFSFR
+545 IIITEKKQTFSFR

-567 FDAEKMLTCSKTDE
+567 FDSEKMLTCSKTDE
-581 HSEEEWITL
+581 HSEEEWIAL
-590 YNNSTRYLD
+590 FNNAPLYLD
-599 KKEALDHLNK
+599 KKESLEHLNT
-609 LTWNNNIATVFRKA
+609 LTYNENIATVFRKA
-623 INDNNR
+623 INDKNR
-629 KIQLFAITNIDSLLI
+629 KIRTFAISNINPLLASADSI
-644 SSDSSN
+644 S
-650 VGEELLNIAYDT
+650 VGEDLLKIANDT
-662 KVNSAVRVKAI
+662 KINSAVRVIAI
-673 SKISV
+673 SKLST
-678 LSLKGKVS
+678 LSLNGKVN
-686 TLLNTLCNDSSYNVI
+686 TMLNELYNDSSYNVI
-701 AACIEGI
+701 SACIEGI
-708 AVNDL
+708 AKNDM

-723 ENSTDDNL
+723 ENSTDKNIVEVATD
-731 IDIAAE
+731 
-737 FYAKYGDASAA
+737 FYSNYGDATAA
-748 EFMLNSIS
+748 EFMLKSIS
-756 KNVDYGTLNTVN
+756 SDVDYGSLNIAN

-778 TVKLFTKRFAEI
+778 TIKLFTKRLAEI

-807 FAAKNKLDA
+807 FAAKNKLEA
-816 LIDNSSITI
+816 STETSTV
-825 EKERY
+825 EKERNA
-830 TREVEFVNQ
+830 RELEAITQ

-844 IEKETNDDL
+844 IEKETNEDL

>member
-1 MKKLAIAALLLIVAC
+1 MKKLAIISLLFIIAC
-16 KSQKPLTETVT
+16 KSQKPVTETILS
-27 TETLPE
+27 EQLPE
-33 VIVEAP
+33 ITVEAP
-39 SINDYRASVTKSF
+39 TLNDYRATVTKTF

-62 FDWEK
+62 FDWDK
-67 HYLLGEATITMKPHF
+67 HYLMGEATISMKPHF
-82 YPSATIYLDA
+82 YPAAKIYLDA
-92 RGMEIKRVAT
+92 RGMEIKRVAS

-114 YSNDTITIKL
+114 YGNDTITINLGKE
-124 SKSLTRDEK
+124 LTREEK
-133 ITVYVNYI
+133 ITVYINYI
-141 SKPDELS
+141 AKPDELS

-161 LYFINADGKDK
+161 LYFINADGKEK
-172 DKPRQIWTQGETQ
+172 DKPKQIWTQGETQ
-185 SNSVWFPTIDV
+185 SNSVWFPTFDV

-213 KTLSNGLLVKSISN
+213 KTLSNGLLVKSIPL
-227 ANNTRTDCWKMDL
+227 ANNMRTDCWKMDL

-261 RDREVSYYVEPK
+261 KDREVSYYVEPK

-279 AIFGNTPEMLEF
+279 AIFGNTPEMMEF
-291 FSKSMGVDYAWPKY
+291 FSKKMGVDYAWPKY

-330 QQTKREMI
+330 QQTAREMI

-442 YMGDDAFFAGLK
+442 YLGDDAFFAGLK

-500 NYNWDAATMTQQI
+500 KYNWDAATMTQQI
-513 TVEQLQDLTTTPL
+513 TVEQLQDLNTTPL
-526 YKLPVDVDFYFAGA
+526 YKLPVNVDFYFAGT
-540 KNSER
+540 KNTER
-545 IIITDKKQTFSFR
+545 IVITEKTQTFSFR
-558 FPSKPLVVN
+558 FPSKPLAVN
-567 FDAEKMLTCSKTDE
+567 FDSEKMLTCSKTDE
-581 HSEEEWITL
+581 HSEEEWIAL
-590 YNNSTRYLD
+590 FNNAPLYLD
-599 KKEALDHLNK
+599 KKEALEHLNT
-609 LTWNNNIATVFRKA
+609 LTWNENIATVFTKA
-623 INDNNR
+623 INDKNK
-629 KIQLFAITNIDSLLI
+629 KIRSFALSNIDPLLATA
-644 SSDSSN
+644 DSSSI
-650 VGEELLNIAYDT
+650 GEELIKIANDT
-662 KVNSAVRVKAI
+662 KINSAVRVNAI
-673 SKISV
+673 SKLSA
-678 LSLKGKVS
+678 LSLNGKVYA
-686 TLLNTLCNDSSYNVI
+686 TLNALCNDSSYNVI
-701 AACIEGI
+701 AASIEGI
-708 AVNDL
+708 SSNDM

-723 ENSTDDNL
+723 ENSTDEN
-731 IDIAAE
+731 IVKIAAN
-737 FYAKYGDASAA
+737 FYSKHGDASAA
-748 EFMLNSIS
+748 EFMLKSIS
-756 KNVDYGTLNTVN
+756 GDVNYGSLNIVN

-778 TVKLFTKRFAEI
+778 TIKLFTKRFIEI
-790 GNETSDKYIRMF
+790 GNETNDKYIRMF

-807 FAAKNKLDA
+807 YLAKSKLDG
-816 LIDNSSITI
+816 LFDNSTV
-825 EKERY
+825 EKERIS
-830 TREVEFVNQ
+830 REIESINQ
-839 SGNQL
+839 AGTQL
-844 IEKETNDDL
+844 IENETNEDL

>member
-1 MKKLAIAALLLIVAC
+1 MKKLAIISLLFIIAC
-16 KSQKPLTETVT
+16 KSQKQAAETIITNELDEVTVT
-27 TETLPE
+27 VP
-33 VIVEAP
+33 A
-39 SINDYRASVTKSF
+39 SDYRASVTKSF

-57 KLDVS
+57 KLDIS
-62 FDWEK
+62 FDWDK
-67 HYLLGEATITMKPHF
+67 HYLMGEATITMKPHF
-82 YPSATIYLDA
+82 YPATTIYLDA
-92 RGMEIKRVAT
+92 RGMEIKRVAS

-114 YSNDTITIKL
+114 YGNDTITINLGKE
-124 SKSLTRDEK
+124 LTREEK
-133 ITVYVNYI
+133 ITVYINYI
-141 SKPDELS
+141 AKPDELS

-161 LYFINADGKDK
+161 LYFINADGKEK
-172 DKPRQIWTQGETQ
+172 DKPKQIWTQGETQ

-213 KTLSNGLLVKSISN
+213 KTLSNGLLVKSIPL
-227 ANNTRTDCWKMDL
+227 ANNMRTDCWKMDL

-261 RDREVSYYVEPK
+261 RDREVNYYVEPK
-273 YEVDAR
+273 YEIDAR
-279 AIFGNTPEMLEF
+279 AIFGNTPEMMEF
-291 FSKSMGVDYAWPKY
+291 FSKKMGVDYAWPKY

-330 QQTKREMI
+330 QQTAREMI

-442 YMGDDAFFAGLK
+442 HLGDDAFFAGLQ

-500 NYNWDAATMTQQI
+500 KYNWDAATMTQQI
-513 TVEQLQDLTTTPL
+513 TVEQLQDLNTTPL
-526 YKLPVDVDFYFAGA
+526 YKLPVNVDFYFAGT
-540 KNSER
+540 KNTER
-545 IIITDKKQTFSFR
+545 IVITEKTQTFSFR

-567 FDAEKMLTCSKTDE
+567 FDSEKMLTCSKTDE
-581 HSEEEWITL
+581 HSEEEWIAL
-590 YNNSTRYLD
+590 FNNAPLYLD
-599 KKEALDHLNK
+599 KKEALEHLNT
-609 LTWNNNIATVFRKA
+609 LTWNENIATVFTKA
-623 INDNNR
+623 INDKNK
-629 KIQLFAITNIDSLLI
+629 KIRSFALSNIDPLLATA
-644 SSDSSN
+644 DSSSI
-650 VGEELLNIAYDT
+650 GEELIKIANDT
-662 KVNSAVRVKAI
+662 KINSAVRVNAI
-673 SKISV
+673 SKLSA
-678 LSLKGKVS
+678 LSLNGKVYA
-686 TLLNTLCNDSSYNVI
+686 TLNALCNDSSYNVI
-701 AACIEGI
+701 AASIEGI
-708 AVNDL
+708 SSNDM
-713 KEALKKVKPF
+713 KEALKKVNPF
-723 ENSTDDNL
+723 ENSTDEN
-731 IDIAAE
+731 IVKIAAN
-737 FYAKYGDASAA
+737 FYSKHGDARAA
-748 EFMLNSIS
+748 EFMLKSIS
-756 KNVDYGTLNTVN
+756 GDVSYGSLNTVN

-778 TVKLFTKRFAEI
+778 TIKLFTKRFIEI
-790 GNETSDKYIRMF
+790 GNGTKDKYIRMF

-807 FAAKNKLDA
+807 YSAKSKLDG
-816 LIDNSSITI
+816 LFDNSTV
-825 EKERY
+825 EKERIS
-830 TREVEFVNQ
+830 RELESINQ
-839 SGNQL
+839 AGNQL
-844 IEKETNDDL
+844 IENETNEDL

>member
-16 KSQKPLTETVT
+16 KSQKSVTDTVVS
-27 TETLPE
+27 ETLP
-33 VIVEAP
+33 VVTVEAP
-39 SINDYRASVTKSF
+39 SLNDYRASVTKSF

-67 HYLLGEATITMKPHF
+67 HYLMGEATITMKPHF
-82 YPSATIYLDA
+82 YPSATINLDA
-92 RGMEIKRVAT
+92 RGMEIKRVAS
-102 INNKDTL
+102 ISNKDTL

-114 YSNDTITIKL
+114 YSNDTISIKL
-124 SKSLTRDEK
+124 SKALTREEK

-141 SKPDELS
+141 AKPDELS

-161 LYFINADGKDK
+161 LYFINADGKEK
-172 DKPRQIWTQGETQ
+172 DKPKEIWTQGETQ
-185 SNSVWFPTIDV
+185 SNSVWFPTFDV
-196 PNQKTTQELN
+196 PNQKTTQEIN

-213 KTLSNGLLVKSISN
+213 KTLSNGLLVKSIPL
-227 ANNTRTDCWKMDL
+227 ANNMRTDCWKMDL

-250 IGEFAIVKDKW
+250 IGEFAVVKDKW

-279 AIFGNTPEMLEF
+279 AIFGNTPEMMEF
-291 FSKSMGVDYAWPKY
+291 FSKTMGVDYAWPKY

-323 TIHGEFV
+323 TIHGEFL
-330 QQTKREMI
+330 QQTSREMI
-338 DRNNEDIVSHEL
+338 DRNNEDVVSHEL

-442 YMGDDAFFAGLK
+442 YLGDDAFFAGLK

-469 LRLAFEEVTGE
+469 LRLAFEEVSGE

-492 QGHPTLSI
+492 QGHPTLTI
-500 NYNWDAATMTQQI
+500 NYNWDAATMTQQV

-526 YKLPVDVDFYFAGA
+526 YKLPVDVDFYFDGA

-545 IIITDKKQTFSFR
+545 IVITEKKQTFSFR

-567 FDAEKMLTCSKTDE
+567 FDSEKMLTCSKTDE
-581 HSEEEWITL
+581 HTEEEWITL
-590 YNNSTRYLD
+590 FNNSSLYLD
-599 KKEALDHLNK
+599 KKEALVHLNT
-609 LTWNNNIATVFRKA
+609 LTWNKNIATVFRKA
-623 INDNNR
+623 INDSNR
-629 KIQLFAITNIDSLLI
+629 KIRSYAISNVDSLLA
-644 SSDSSN
+644 SSDSTV
-650 VGEELLNIAYDT
+650 VGEELLKIASDT
-662 KVNSAVRVKAI
+662 KINSAVRVIAI
-673 SKISV
+673 SKAST
-678 LSLKGKVS
+678 LSLNGKVYNM
-686 TLLNTLCNDSSYNVI
+686 LNSLCNDSSYNVI
-701 AACIEGI
+701 SACIEGI
-708 AVNDL
+708 AKNDI
-713 KEALKKVKPF
+713 KAALKIVKPF
-723 ENSTDDNL
+723 ENSTDKNIVEVATD
-731 IDIAAE
+731 
-737 FYAKYGDASAA
+737 FYSNYGDATAA
-748 EFMLNSIS
+748 EFMLKSIS
-756 KNVDYGTLNTVN
+756 SDVDYGSLNIVN

-778 TVKLFTKRFAEI
+778 TIKLFTKRLAEI

-807 FAAKNKLDA
+807 FAAKNKLEA
-816 LIDNSSITI
+816 STETSTV
-825 EKERY
+825 EKERNA
-830 TREVEFVNQ
+830 RELEAITQ

-844 IEKETNDDL
+844 IEKETNEDL

>member
-1 MKKLAIAALLLIVAC
+1 MKKLAIISLLFIIAC
-16 KSQKPLTETVT
+16 KSQKQVAETIITNELDEVTVT
-27 TETLPE
+27 VP
-33 VIVEAP
+33 A
-39 SINDYRASVTKSF
+39 SDYRASVTKSF

-62 FDWEK
+62 FDWDK
-67 HYLLGEATITMKPHF
+67 HYLMGEATITMKPHF
-82 YPSATIYLDA
+82 YPAAKIYLDA
-92 RGMEIKRVAT
+92 RGMEIKRVAS

-114 YSNDTITIKL
+114 YGNDTITINLGKE
-124 SKSLTRDEK
+124 LTREEK

-141 SKPDELS
+141 AKPDELS

-161 LYFINADGKDK
+161 LYFINADGKEK
-172 DKPRQIWTQGETQ
+172 DKPKQIWTQGETQ
-185 SNSVWFPTIDV
+185 SNSVWFPTFDV

-213 KTLSNGLLVKSISN
+213 KTLSNGLLVKSIPL
-227 ANNTRTDCWKMDL
+227 ANNMRTDCWKMDL

-261 RDREVSYYVEPK
+261 RDREVNYYVEPK
-273 YEVDAR
+273 YEIDAR
-279 AIFGNTPEMLEF
+279 AIFGNTPEMMEF
-291 FSKSMGVDYAWPKY
+291 FSKKMGVDYAWPKY

-330 QQTKREMI
+330 QQTAREMI

-442 YMGDDAFFAGLK
+442 YLGDDAFFAGLK

-500 NYNWDAATMTQQI
+500 KYNWDAATMTQQI
-513 TVEQLQDLTTTPL
+513 TVEQLQDLNTTPL
-526 YKLPVDVDFYFAGA
+526 YKLPVNVDFYFAGT
-540 KNSER
+540 KNTER
-545 IIITDKKQTFSFR
+545 IVITEKTQTFSFR

-567 FDAEKMLTCSKTDE
+567 FDSEKMLTCSKTDE
-581 HSEEEWITL
+581 HSEEEWIAL
-590 YNNSTRYLD
+590 FNNAPLYLD
-599 KKEALDHLNK
+599 KKEALEHLNT
-609 LTWNNNIATVFRKA
+609 LTWNENIATVFTKA
-623 INDNNR
+623 INDKNK
-629 KIQLFAITNIDSLLI
+629 KIRSFALSNIDPLLATA
-644 SSDSSN
+644 DSSSI
-650 VGEELLNIAYDT
+650 GEELIKIANDT
-662 KVNSAVRVKAI
+662 KINSAVRVNAI
-673 SKISV
+673 SKLSA
-678 LSLKGKVS
+678 LSLNGKVYA
-686 TLLNTLCNDSSYNVI
+686 TLNALCNDSSYNVI
-701 AACIEGI
+701 AASIEGI
-708 AVNDL
+708 SSNDM

-723 ENSTDDNL
+723 ENSTDEN
-731 IDIAAE
+731 IVKIAAN
-737 FYAKYGDASAA
+737 FYSKHGDASAA
-748 EFMLNSIS
+748 EFMLKSIS
-756 KNVDYGTLNTVN
+756 GDVNYGSLNIVN

-778 TVKLFTKRFAEI
+778 TIKLFTKRFIEI
-790 GNETSDKYIRMF
+790 GNETNDKYIRMF

-807 FAAKNKLDA
+807 YLAKSKLDG
-816 LIDNSSITI
+816 LFDNSTV
-825 EKERY
+825 EKERIS
-830 TREVEFVNQ
+830 RELESINQ
-839 SGNQL
+839 AGTQL
-844 IEKETNDDL
+844 IENETNEDL